1 MNTWEKNRKKFSKEY
16 KQKYVLNLEQKEAL
30 VGIILGDG
38 YLDRAKSSFNT
49 RLRIEQAYPVKKD
62 YLMSVFELYKP
73 LVIKDPKIIERKPDK
88 RTGKIYKSIAF
99 RTSSFNCLNE
109 YHDLFYNNKVKRV
122 PEDIYKLLT
131 ARGLAYWI
139 MDDGGKSIYNQ
150 TILHTR
156 SFSKDEVIIL
166 QDVLRTNFKLKSR
179 IEEKVNN
186 QWVIYI
192 PVKQEYSLKDIVKPY
207 MHESM
212 LYKIE

>member
-1 MNTWEKNRKKFSKEY
+1 M
-16 KQKYVLNLEQKEAL
+16 
-30 VGIILGDG
+30 
-38 YLDRAKSSFNT
+38 
-49 RLRIEQAYPVKKD
+49 
-62 YLMSVFELYKP
+62 M
-73 LVIKDPKIIERKPDK
+73 
-88 RTGKIYKSIAF
+88 
-99 RTSSFNCLNE
+99 
-109 YHDLFYNNKVKRV
+109 
-122 PEDIYKLLT
+122 
-131 ARGLAYWI
+131 
-139 MDDGGKSIYNQ
+139 GGKSIYNQ
-150 TILHTR
+150 TILYTR